1 MDPAKRTVRTGPKR
15 CVQCEGPM
23 PPVKSTGRIP
33 IYCSDACRK
42 AAYEARRLRK
52 PAAFAVK
59 VVETRTTVEELHSA
73 ETCAKKVLE
82 SAWNV
87 RALLVEL
94 ARRIDRDDFSD
105 TDWIALGYG
114 FDQLDGAL
122 RELVGRRGSRH

>member
-1 MDPAKRTVRTGPKR
+1 
-15 CVQCEGPM
+15 M
-23 PPVKSTGRIP
+23 PPVKATGRIP

-52 PAAFAVK
+52 PQAFTVK
-59 VVETRTTVEELHSA
+59 VVETKTTVEELHSA
-73 ETCAKKVLE
+73 ETCANRLLE

-94 ARRIDRDDFSD
+94 ARRIDRDGFSD

-114 FDQLDGAL
+114 FDRLDEALGAL
-122 RELVGRRGSRH
+122 VRRRGSRR